1 MASSVFVGFSI
12 TGDLPL
18 LARELMLLDFGATGL
33 RFSRGLRVLLSQC
46 PFRYEPGLFDFFL
59 SRADCSAVFSGS
71 ERFVVRLSQAFLNG
85 AYRLASDK
93 SRADEGLIMKER
105 LTVLASEIK
114 TYKGKEGRP
123 DGQFQIL
130 QCIVHGDKLL
140 VGELRLFG
148 DLAKEQIAPGDY
160 EATFALSVDQKK
172 EIGGRLVALA
182 RTGGVSFGAPA
193 DKKVEKSPA

>member
-1 MASSVFVGFSI
+1 MGASVCVGFSV
-12 TGDLPL
+12 TGDLPAV
-18 LARELMLLDFGATGL
+18 ARELLLLDFGATGK
-33 RFSRGLRVLLSQC
+33 RFSRGLRVLLSEG
-46 PFRYEPGLFDFFL
+46 PRYEAGLFDFSL
-59 SRADCSAVFSGS
+59 SRSDCSAIFSGS

-93 SRADEGLIMKER
+93 SRLDEGLIMKER

-182 RTGGVSFGAPA
+182 RTGAVSFGAPA
-193 DKKVEKSPA
+193 DRKVEKSPA